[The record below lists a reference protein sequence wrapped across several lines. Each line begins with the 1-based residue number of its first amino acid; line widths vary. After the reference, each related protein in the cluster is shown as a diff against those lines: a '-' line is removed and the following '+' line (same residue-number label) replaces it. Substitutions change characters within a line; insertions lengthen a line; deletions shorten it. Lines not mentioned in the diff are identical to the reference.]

1 MAADTVRSTP
11 RRAGPATIGRDAL
24 IDALDRA
31 TQSRVTVISALPGSG
46 KTFLL
51 RAWRARA
58 AKDRLIAA
66 MSVRRGEAD
75 AQRFWLTML
84 DAIRVAVDPGDVA
97 GSPKP
102 TPEFDAVAIVD
113 RVVGQLADVDGPL
126 VIVVDD
132 LHELESGEA
141 LTQFG
146 ELLTR
151 LPPSVH
157 VLVSTRRDLRLGL
170 HQLRLEGQLSELR
183 TDDLRFGV
191 GETRAL
197 LRASGVELGADA
209 IAALQERTEGWAAG
223 LRLAAISLVD
233 HPEPQR
239 FVAAFSGTDRTI
251 ADYLLAEML
260 ERQPPQVRQLLLR
273 TSVLERVNGPLA
285 DLLTDS
291 DGSQRILEQ
300 LEDANAFVVS
310 LDPERTWFRYHHLFG
325 DLLRVELRRTA
336 PSGTVTELN
345 RRAAGWFAHSDYP
358 VEAIRHAQEAEGWE
372 LAARLLVDHAL
383 GLALDGEESTIH
395 ALLQRFPAALL
406 EDDPELIVVCAAD
419 QIAQGALREA
429 DAYLA
434 LAESKASATTP
445 RRRSRFNVA
454 LAVTRLSLARR
465 RGDFTDVM
473 QQVEVLARPP
483 ENRSAAEVAL
493 GSELRA
499 LALMNLGIVE
509 VWSLLVDEAQA
520 HLKDGVA
527 VARRIGRPYL
537 EVGCL
542 AHLGFVIHS
551 QSFPR
556 ARAHCEEAIGLAEA
570 HGWDTDHVIAPA
582 LAALGGSLTFSGEF
596 NRAAGLL
603 DRAER
608 CLRPDVEPATGL
620 LLLLSRGMLEAGRRR
635 PAAAIEYFR
644 AAEQMQSLLVTQHA
658 LAVQVRFFRVAMHL
672 QLGQLEEAE
681 ASVAAIEA
689 EDAPWGESLTALAAV
704 RLAEGRADDAV
715 DALGPALAGTAPV
728 IHAFTTV
735 QAQMIAA
742 RAWVDRGDRRA
753 SEAAVEAALELAER
767 DHLVL
772 PFAMAGGLELLER
785 HPRHATAHGQ
795 LIADILDILSGDQPA
810 SDGEVPQLTEPLSE
824 PELRV
829 LRYLPSNLT
838 APELANE
845 LFVSVNTVKTHMR
858 RIYAKLGAHN
868 RSEAVRFAR
877 ALGLLGRSGR

>member
-1 MAADTVRSTP
+1 M
-11 RRAGPATIGRDAL
+11 
-24 IDALDRA
+24 
-31 TQSRVTVISALPGSG
+31 ISAPPGSG

-51 RAWRARA
+51 RAWREQAGKER
-58 AKDRLIAA
+58 RTAA
-66 MSVRRGEAD
+66 MSVQRAETD

-84 DAIRVAVDPGDVA
+84 DAIQAAVDPDGPV
-97 GSPKP
+97 GSPTP
-102 TPEFDAVAIVD
+102 TPEFDGSGIVD
-113 RVVGQLADVDGPL
+113 RVVEQLAGVDEPL
-126 VIVVDD
+126 MIVVDD
-132 LHELESGEA
+132 LHELESVEA
-141 LTQFG
+141 LTQFE

-151 LPPSVH
+151 LSPSVH
-157 VLVSTRRDLRLGL
+157 VVLATRRDLRLRL

-183 TDDLRFGV
+183 TDDLRFNV
-191 GETRAL
+191 SEAQAL
-197 LRASGVELGADA
+197 LEASGVELDPEA

-223 LRLAAISLVD
+223 LRLAAISLAG

-260 ERQPPQVRQLLLR
+260 ERQPPEIRKLLLR

-285 DLLTDS
+285 DLLTRS
-291 DGSQRILEQ
+291 DGSQGILEQ

-310 LDPERTWFRYHHLFG
+310 LDPERIWFRYHHLFG
-325 DLLRVELRRTA
+325 DLLRLELRRTA
-336 PSGTVTELN
+336 TSGTVTELH
-345 RRAAGWFAHSDYP
+345 RQAAGWFAQSGYP
-358 VEAIRHAQEAEGWE
+358 VEAIRHAQEAEDWE
-372 LAARLLVDHAL
+372 PAARLLVDHAL
-383 GLALDGEESTIH
+383 SLALDGETSTVH
-395 ALLQRFPAALL
+395 AVLQRFPVALL

-419 QIAQGALREA
+419 EIAQGALREA
-429 DAYLA
+429 DEYLG
-434 LAESKASATTP
+434 LAESNVSATSP
-445 RRRSRFNVA
+445 QRRSRFKVA

-473 QQVEVLARPP
+473 KQVEVLAQPP
-483 ENRSAAEVAL
+483 EVRSAAEVAL

-509 VWSLLVDEAQA
+509 VWSLRVAQAQA
-520 HLKDGVA
+520 HLQEGAV

-542 AHLGFVIHS
+542 AHLGFVVHAE
-551 QSFPR
+551 SFPR
-556 ARAHCEEAIGLAEA
+556 ARDYCEEAIGLADS
-570 HGWDTDHVIAPA
+570 HGWETDQVIAPA

-596 NRAAGLL
+596 DRAAGLL

-620 LLLLSRGMLEAGRRR
+620 LLHLARGMLEAGRTR
-635 PAAAIEYFR
+635 PAAAIACFR

-658 LAVQVRFFRVAMHL
+658 LAVQVRSFRVAMHL
-672 QLGQLEEAE
+672 QLGQLEEAQ
-681 ASVAAIEA
+681 ASATAIEA
-689 EDAPWGESLTALAAV
+689 EKAPWGESLTALAAV
-704 RLAEGRADDAV
+704 RQAQGRADETI
-715 DALGPALAGTAPV
+715 DALAPALAGAVPV

-735 QAQMIAA
+735 QAQMVAA

-753 SEAAVEAALELAER
+753 SEAAVEAALDLAER

-772 PFAMAGGLELLER
+772 PFAMAGGIELLER

-795 LIADILDILSGDQPA
+795 LLREILDILTGEKLT
-810 SDGEVPQLTEPLSE
+810 SDRDVAQLTEPLSE

-838 APELANE
+838 MPELAGE
-845 LFVSVNTVKTHMR
+845 LFLSVNTVKTHMR
-858 RIYAKLGAHN
+858 RIYSKLGAHN
-868 RSEAVRFAR
+868 RSEAVRRAR
-877 ALGLLGRSGR
+877 ALGLLGRSGG

>member
-1 MAADTVRSTP
+1 MSAGATQATP
-11 RRAGPATIGRDAL
+11 WPTHAATIRRDAL
-24 IDALDRA
+24 VEVLDRA
-31 TQSRVTVISALPGSG
+31 TQSRVTVISAPPGSG

-51 RAWRARA
+51 RAWRKRA
-58 AKDRLIAA
+58 GTNRLIATLT
-66 MSVRRGEAD
+66 VRRAEAD
-75 AQRFWLTML
+75 AQRFWLTLL
-84 DAIRVAVDPGDVA
+84 DAIQAAVDPDGVV
-97 GSPKP
+97 GSPTP
-102 TPEFDAVAIVD
+102 TPEFDGSGIVD
-113 RVVGQLADVDGPL
+113 RVLAQLAGLGGPL

-132 LHELESGEA
+132 LHELESVEA
-141 LTQFG
+141 LTQFE

-151 LPPSVH
+151 LSPSVH
-157 VLVSTRRDLRLGL
+157 VVLTTRRDLRLRL

-183 TDDLRFGV
+183 TNDLRFSLS
-191 GETRAL
+191 EAQAL
-197 LRASGVELGADA
+197 LEASGVELDSEA
-209 IAALQERTEGWAAG
+209 IAALRERTEGWAAG
-223 LRLAAISLVD
+223 LRLAAISLAG

-260 ERQPPQVRQLLLR
+260 ERQPPEVRKLLLR
-273 TSVLERVNGPLA
+273 TSILERVNGPLA
-285 DLLTDS
+285 DLLTGS
-291 DGSQRILEQ
+291 DGSQRILEK

-310 LDPERTWFRYHHLFG
+310 IDPERIWFRYHHLFG
-325 DLLRVELRRTA
+325 DLLRLELRRTTT
-336 PSGTVTELN
+336 SDVTELH
-345 RRAAGWFAHSDYP
+345 RRAAGWFAESGYA
-358 VEAIRHAQEAEGWE
+358 VEAIRHAQEAQDWE
-372 LAARLLVDHAL
+372 MAARLLVDHAL
-383 GLALDGEESTIH
+383 SLALDGEESTIH
-395 ALLQRFPAALL
+395 AVLQRFPVAQL
-406 EDDPELIVVCAAD
+406 EGDPELIVVCAAD

-429 DAYLA
+429 DEYLA
-434 LAESKASATTP
+434 LAENKASATSP
-445 RRRSRFNVA
+445 QRRSRFKVA

-483 ENRSAAEVAL
+483 EIRSAAEVAL

-509 VWSLLVDEAQA
+509 VWSLRVAEAHA
-520 HLKDGVA
+520 HLQEGAV

-542 AHLGFVIHS
+542 AHLGFVVHAE
-551 QSFPR
+551 SFPR
-556 ARAHCEEAIGLAEA
+556 ARDYCEEAIGLAGTQ
-570 HGWDTDHVIAPA
+570 GWETDQVIAPA

-596 NRAAGLL
+596 DRAAGLL

-620 LLLLSRGMLEAGRRR
+620 LLHLARGMLEAGRTR
-635 PAAAIEYFR
+635 PAAAIACFR

-658 LAVQVRFFRVAMHL
+658 LAVQVRSFRVAMHL
-672 QLGQLEEAE
+672 QLGQLEEAQ
-681 ASVAAIEA
+681 ASVTAIEA

-704 RLAEGRADDAV
+704 RQAQGRADEAI
-715 DALGPALAGTAPV
+715 DALAPALAGAVPV

-735 QAQMIAA
+735 QAQMVAA
-742 RAWVDRGDRRA
+742 RAWVERGDRRA
-753 SEAAVEAALELAER
+753 SEAAVEAALDLAER

-772 PFAMAGGLELLER
+772 PFAMAGGIELLER

-795 LIADILDILSGDQPA
+795 LLRDILDILTGEKLA
-810 SDGEVPQLTEPLSE
+810 SDWDAPQLTEPLSE

-838 APELANE
+838 MPELAGE
-845 LFVSVNTVKTHMR
+845 LFLSVNTVKTHMR

-868 RSEAVRFAR
+868 RSEAVRRAR
-877 ALGLLGRSGR
+877 ALGLLGRSGG